1 MSRPESFAPG
11 DQSNPR
17 RVLER
22 SSGKSQNAPARV
34 PSRMPS
40 RLISEEQSALG
51 PVSSRTPA
59 RVAAGAFLLIFVLAT
74 GLAGL
79 EAKGASTADA
89 ASKDVTPPAATA
101 RQAAIGWPAPVVT
114 PTDVMT
120 VPADLV
126 TLGNPQ
132 MAAFRKHEV
141 AVRLDPATHA
151 LAAED
156 RILVRRA
163 PGVAAT
169 EPVSFLLWD
178 SLRVESVRLADG
190 TALRFEVRERMN
202 PRSFWKRPPYDRL
215 DGFARTRQVDLFLDG
230 AGRVSWPADMAII
243 VRYAGTVMDSL
254 RPPKAAYSRS
264 FEETAGLIE
273 ERGIYLCGSSFWIPS
288 RPDEVFDFRCEAEV
302 PQGWRAVSQGV
313 LEASGPAPAT
323 PPRWTREAW
332 NCTQPMEEIY
342 LVAGPYA
349 VHQRDHRGTAV
360 MTYTYANS
368 DSALYTRYLDGTGRY
383 LDLYEERIGRYPF
396 PKFAMVENFWQ
407 TGYGMPSFTLL
418 GDRVIR
424 LPFILDTSYGHE
436 ILHNWWG
443 NGVFVDAAA
452 GNWCEGLTNYGADY
466 FYKERES
473 AGAGRDYRR
482 NALVSYLDYV
492 SGGDDLPLAKFTGRS
507 DAATQAVGYSKSM
520 MVIHQLRRAVGD
532 ARFTTALQDFFR
544 KNLWRRASWS
554 DLLESFR
561 TVAGIE
567 PGPFREQWIERP
579 GLPSLAVREV
589 GVKKEGKVWLVRATL
604 AQSVRGASAGLTGSA
619 ARAESDAPG
628 VTGTTGVGGGAD
640 AALYALVVPVRV
652 LFTGG
657 DSTWQ
662 VPLSAGSLAWSATVP
677 GRPTRLAVD
686 PDFEVARR
694 MDRREIPPSL
704 SRTLGADT
712 VAVVIAAGL
721 SPEVAAACRTL
732 AADWAKGQALSVI
745 EEAALAKDW
754 TPRSAAWYFGLG
766 PAARALLKGLPEVRL
781 EDSRGPREGSGARG
795 REAGNAGG
803 SGPLRWSI
811 AGTACPDTC
820 SVVLAGDYPGSGS
833 ASWTLIA
840 PADAAGVAA
849 AGAKVP
855 HYGKYGYL
863 VFRGTSVVQK
873 GSWAEVPS
881 PLVVDLTKEEK

>member
-1 MSRPESFAPG
+1 MTHPEPSGRGEQITPG
-11 DQSNPR
+11 RTTVRTPD
-17 RVLER
+17 
-22 SSGKSQNAPARV
+22 RV
-34 PSRMPS
+34 PVRA
-40 RLISEEQSALG
+40 SARAS
-51 PVSSRTPA
+51 VRAAITPTLLA
-59 RVAAGAFLLIFVLAT
+59 GVLVAASAVAGVVAASVASVAHARGT
-74 GLAGL
+74 SLAG
-79 EAKGASTADA
+79 
-89 ASKDVTPPAATA
+89 PAW
-101 RQAAIGWPAPVVT
+101 RPAIGWPAPVEE
-114 PTDVMT
+114 PADVMA
-120 VPADLV
+120 VPAELV
-126 TLGNPQ
+126 TLESPQ
-132 MAAFRKHEV
+132 RASFVKHQV

-156 RILVRRA
+156 RILVRHA
-163 PGVAAT
+163 PGLAGS

-178 SLRVESVRLADG
+178 SLRVESVRRVDG
-190 TALRFEVRERMN
+190 AALRFEVRERMN

-215 DGFARTRQVDLFLDG
+215 DGFARTRQVDVFLDG
-230 AGRVSWPADMAII
+230 GGIESWPGDLAIV
-243 VRYAGTVMDSL
+243 VRYAGIVMDSL

-273 ERGIYLCGSSFWIPS
+273 GRGVYLCGSSYWIPS
-288 RPDEVFDFRCEAEV
+288 RPDEVFSFRCEAEV
-302 PQGWRAVSQGV
+302 PEGWRAVSQGA
-313 LEASGPAPAT
+313 LSGSGPAPAAPAEDRRGSRRKAT
-323 PPRWTREAW
+323 AGAAAAVRRWTRDAW
-332 NCTQPMEEIY
+332 DCAQPMEEVY
-342 LVAGPYA
+342 LVAGPYV

-383 LDLYEERIGRYPF
+383 LDLYEEGIGRYPF

-443 NGVFVDAAA
+443 NGVFVDAAT
-452 GNWCEGLTNYGADY
+452 GNWCEGLTTYGADY
-466 FYKERES
+466 FYKEKEG
-473 AGAGRDYRR
+473 AEAGRDYRR

-492 SGGDDLPLAKFTGRS
+492 SGGADLPLAKFTGRS
-507 DAATQAVGYSKSM
+507 DAATQAIGYSKSM
-520 MVIHQLRRAVGD
+520 MVIHQLRRAAGG
-532 ARFTTALQDFFR
+532 ARFKTALQDFFQ

-567 PGPFREQWIERP
+567 PGPFRAQWIERP

-589 GVKKEGKVWLVRATL
+589 AVTKEGKAWSVRATL
-604 AQSVRGASAGLTGSA
+604 TQSVREAAAPSSPASAPAAGS
-619 ARAESDAPG
+619 
-628 VTGTTGVGGGAD
+628 GGSPEEHP
-640 AALYALVVPVRV
+640 YALVVPVRV
-652 LFTGG
+652 SFAGG

-662 VPLSAGSLAWSATVP
+662 VPLATGSLEWRATVP
-677 GRPTRLAVD
+677 GRPTRLVVD

-694 MDRREIPPSL
+694 LDRREIPPSL

-712 VAVVIAAGL
+712 VAVIIAAGL
-721 SPEVAAACRTL
+721 SPEVDAACRAL
-732 AADWAKGQALSVI
+732 AAEWAKGQALTVH
-745 EEAALAKDW
+745 EEADLAKGW
-754 TPRSAAWYFGLG
+754 TPRSAAWYLGLG
-766 PAARALLKGLPEVRL
+766 SAARALLPGLPEVRL
-781 EDSRGPREGSGARG
+781 AD
-795 REAGNAGG
+795 
-803 SGPLRWSI
+803 RWTI

-820 SVVLAGDYPGSGS
+820 TVVLAGDYPGGGD

-840 PADAAGVAA
+840 PADPAGVAA

-863 VFRGTSVVQK
+863 VFRGASVVQK

-881 PLVVDLTKEEK
+881 PLVVDLAKEEK